1 MDALAKGGVFLFEAF
16 RLDRQA
22 RALFRRDEVGAFV
35 PMAIGSRALD
45 VLGLLVG
52 RAPDLVS
59 RDELIAAVWSAAI
72 VEDTNLNMQ
81 IAALRRLLDEG
92 RAGGSCI
99 QTIPRRGYRFA
110 VTVTRVE
117 AEARGNAA
125 LRPAVDPPLATFLEA
140 AHDHAERRPITALAC
155 ELIVLSG
162 QTDAGNLEDLREAVG
177 AFRHCIS
184 EAAARHDGFV
194 FSSLCNMVLVL
205 FGYPAAHENDAEQAV
220 RAGLELCAS
229 VQTLRANTDC
239 AARCRVGI
247 ETGMV
252 IVDNR
257 DGESRDRTIV
267 GDAPMMAARLQ
278 ALAQTDTV
286 AIGPTTRRLIGDLFD
301 YRDLGA
307 IEVGGL
313 AGPVPAWQVLHA
325 SAIESRFE
333 ALRGSSLAPLL
344 GRDEEIDLLLRR
356 WSRAK
361 AGDGQIVLVTG
372 EPGIGKS
379 RLCAELEERL
389 HTETHLRR
397 RYFCSRYRQDSAL
410 FPFIDQLGRAAGF
423 ARDDPPATRLDK
435 LEALVGSTAAEED
448 VAFLANLLSLPA
460 SRLNLSPQR
469 IRERTLQTMIRQ
481 LEASAR
487 QQPVLMVFE
496 DAQWIDPSSQE
507 LLDLAIERVRTLPVL
522 LIETFRPE
530 FQPPWTGQP
539 QVTMLTLSRLD
550 RHDRTVLVEQI
561 AGGKSLP
568 DEVINQI
575 AERTDGV
582 PLFVE
587 ELTKSVLE
595 SGLLREEG
603 DRYVLDSALPTLAI
617 PTSLHASLLVRL
629 DRLASVHLVA
639 QIGAAIGREFS
650 YQLLHAVSP
659 SSWG

>member
-1 MDALAKGGVFLFEAF
+1 MDALAKGGVFVFEAF

-22 RALFRRDEVGAFV
+22 RVLFRRDEVGAFV

-59 RDELIAAVWSAAI
+59 RDELIAAVWSAVI

-117 AEARGNAA
+117 ARENAA

-140 AHDHAERRPITALAC
+140 AHDQAERRPITALAC

-162 QTDAGNLEDLREAVG
+162 QTDAGNLEDLREALG

-184 EAAARHDGFV
+184 EAATHHDGFV
-194 FSSLCNMVLVL
+194 FSSLGNMVLVL

-229 VQTLRANTDC
+229 VQTLSANTDC

-247 ETGMV
+247 ETGIV
-252 IVDNR
+252 IVGNR
-257 DGESRDRTIV
+257 VGESRDRTIV

-278 ALAQTDTV
+278 ALAQPDTV
-286 AIGPTTRRLIGDLFD
+286 AIGPTTRRLIGDLFE

-313 AGPVPAWQVLHA
+313 AWPAPAWQVLHA
-325 SAIESRFE
+325 SAIVTRFE
-333 ALRGSSLAPLL
+333 ALRGSSFAPLL

-361 AGDGQIVLVTG
+361 AGDGQIVLITG

-397 RYFCSRYRQDSAL
+397 RYSCSRYHQDSAL

-423 ARDDPPATRLDK
+423 AGDDPPATRLDK

-448 VAFLANLLSLPA
+448 VAVLANLLSLPA
-460 SRLNLSPQR
+460 SRLHPLPNLSPQR
-469 IRERTLQTMIRQ
+469 IRERTLQATIGQ

-487 QQPVLMVFE
+487 QQP
-496 DAQWIDPSSQE
+496 S
-507 LLDLAIERVRTLPVL
+507 
-522 LIETFRPE
+522 
-530 FQPPWTGQP
+530 
-539 QVTMLTLSRLD
+539 
-550 RHDRTVLVEQI
+550 
-561 AGGKSLP
+561 
-568 DEVINQI
+568 
-575 AERTDGV
+575 
-582 PLFVE
+582 
-587 ELTKSVLE
+587 
-595 SGLLREEG
+595 
-603 DRYVLDSALPTLAI
+603 
-617 PTSLHASLLVRL
+617 
-629 DRLASVHLVA
+629 
-639 QIGAAIGREFS
+639 
-650 YQLLHAVSP
+650 
-659 SSWG
+659 